1 MLIIYLEVI
10 MKKVHIVVQ
19 DGLIQAVYAEY
30 GLEIDVE
37 IHDLDITDD
46 EEALFEEEAVVA
58 QLSEFANQIY

>member
-30 GLEIDVE
+30 GLEVDVE

-46 EEALFEEEAVVA
+46 KEASFEEEAVVA